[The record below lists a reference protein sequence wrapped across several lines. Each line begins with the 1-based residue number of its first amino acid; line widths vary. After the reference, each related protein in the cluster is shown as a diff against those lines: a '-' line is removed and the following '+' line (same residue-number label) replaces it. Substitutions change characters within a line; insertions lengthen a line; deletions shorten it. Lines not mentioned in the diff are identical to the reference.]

1 MHTVWGLYEQHPG
14 EHGKLVSIFSSLDL
28 AKNCQLIQPLLQHPW
43 QSRDLGKGL
52 ILWRAAAIDPLSDG
66 NQVFHFSIEEI
77 VVDRLVQFPSLHLL
91 SS

>member
-1 MHTVWGLYEQHPG
+1 VHTVWGLYEQHPG
-14 EHGKLVSIFSSLDL
+14 KHGKLVSIFSSLDL

-43 QSRDLGKGL
+43 QSRDLGNGF
-52 ILWRAAAIDPLSDG
+52 ILWQTAAIDPLSDG

-77 VVDRLVQFPSLHLL
+77 VVDRLVQSPSLHRL